1 MANEGRRTRLGITKC
16 ACMCV
21 CLCYKLYVI
30 TAIKKKTMSQIRK
43 DKNPTK
49 KGNTSRI
56 MEWHKIVLSF
66 CWCCCCCGGEK
77 HFVFLLF
84 SSLGRKWSGIMGN
97 DAENTHKH
105 AQRECI

>member
-1 MANEGRRTRLGITKC
+1 MC
-16 ACMCV
+16 VYVCVCV

-43 DKNPTK
+43 DK
-49 KGNTSRI
+49 I

-66 CWCCCCCGGEK
+66 CWCCCGGEK